1 MKTFIFALTL
11 VALVMAVSP
20 AHAMSEPE
28 ETVDKARV
36 TAEGLFSDP
45 NYPYLLDLATR
56 AKAILIVPN
65 MIKVGFFIGGRGG
78 NAVLLSKD
86 SEGKWSNPAF
96 YTLGGLSYGLQIG
109 AQSSQLIITIMTE
122 KGLQAIMNNKV
133 TLGADANVAL
143 GEIGAGAQA
152 STGMDTKADMYA
164 FAKSSG
170 VFAGIAL
177 DGTVISPRRSYN
189 EEFYGKGTT
198 PAAIL
203 LDRTAMNPASQPLI
217 DAMPN

>member
-1 MKTFIFALTL
+1 MKKLLSLIVLFSFVLTSS
-11 VALVMAVSP
+11 AF
-20 AHAMSEPE
+20 AMSEPE

-177 DGTVISPRRSYN
+177 DGTVISPRQSYN